1 MHGDVRKENHT
12 MADLNINSVSV
23 PLAVVNGQTF
33 SLDVSVTASAD
44 SVEDGSAYRLFIF
57 VNSLLTGGLL
67 VPPIVTKGHLQE
79 SPWITANN
87 LFQFPVTAGS
97 SPDVYNIT
105 AVLLEGPSGTDPDSV
120 PSFSFAGP
128 MAVV

>member
-1 MHGDVRKENHT
+1 

-44 SVEDGSAYRLFIF
+44 SVEDGRLFIF